1 MHKLNR
7 RTYLLGGLFVLAL
20 TALFALA
27 NWHWLRANVV
37 TYGWD
42 RLDHLITSLVY
53 RDTLSQVTPRS
64 LLAALAYSDYYPPLV
79 HYGAVALY
87 SLFGVDEDV
96 APMVNVFYM
105 VILLGATFWIAARW
119 RMQQLAGS
127 LPNAFIGTSVF
138 WTGAL
143 AAALLGLFPIVFA
156 MSRYLYLDF
165 ALTAL
170 VALDLALL
178 IGSARF
184 ARRWPSLGFGLV
196 LGLAFWVKWT
206 AAAFVIGPLIYMV
219 LGAGVLPYAWRHPKA
234 LLPRWRWLALA
245 LLAGVAAIGFWFWLA
260 QDVVA
265 TLRLGWSLVPLL
277 GVLLGGVLY
286 TLFGPYIGA
295 QASSPALPHERMQA
309 GTPAVQLRNVLGA
322 GVVAAFVIA
331 LWYLTNIEFLNY
343 FLFTAYGRE
352 DEPFYAFGKY
362 LGEVV
367 NEQLGP
373 WFALVFLVVVLVWA
387 WQAWQ
392 RRRRGTERMVDI
404 PSAAPGVADE
414 AQVGVRSV
422 QKNWLRLSDVG
433 SVLLLWVVVPYFV
446 FSFRVTLAH
455 SRFVMPFLPPFAI
468 WMAVGLM
475 QWRPPLLRWAAI
487 AAVILLGISQFAL
500 VSFDELA
507 AWRASFRVEIASKSV
522 NLLPNGFF
530 IQYPASGVTNPGYA
544 VAPDV
549 LAYVDGQRQ
558 VGGRLAGKDVVNLG
572 LLVNSYQVH
581 EKHFLYLIYKDFPH
595 VRLRELA
602 RNWSQQPAY
611 NQLFDM
617 DYVLVSDTHTF
628 RTNENSQAAVQRI
641 LYNPADAFNQ
651 AFEPVRQWTLPSSER
666 LTLYGRRFAALEPG
680 VAPGDY
686 QQLLQFFGDRLGP
699 GDAVVL
705 VSPDQVYMLGLSL
718 PADAGAAVVPL
729 PLPGESEVETA
740 KRLED
745 LVANYGRIFLVSHNA
760 EQVDP
765 DGSIEVWLRANAVA
779 ANDEWA
785 GSVRVTPFV
794 TTGATDRQG
803 ATVLPLTTA
812 AWENGPALSLA
823 SVQAGGRAITPTAG
837 SGLVVTVRWE
847 DGGQAAQGGTAPKAS
862 LQLLG
867 ADGALIAQEDREITV
882 GEQQFVLLIP
892 RSAAPGEYKLGL
904 VVYDPGTGER
914 YGVAGGGDV
923 AELGTVT
930 VDPAPVHEPVE
941 LPPLRHPDDAED
953 EGS

>member
-7 RTYLLGGLFVLAL
+7 RIYLFGGLFVLAL
-20 TALFALA
+20 SALFALA

-42 RLDHLITSLVY
+42 RLDHLITSFVY

-79 HYGAVALY
+79 HYGAVLLY
-87 SLFGVDEDV
+87 RLFGVDEDV
-96 APMVNVFYM
+96 APMVNIFYTA
-105 VILLGATFWIAARW
+105 ILLGAAFWIAARW
-119 RMQQLAGS
+119 RVQQLSGITAG
-127 LPNAFIGTSVF
+127 AAGAAVF

-143 AAALLGLFPIVFA
+143 AAALLGLFPIIFA

-165 ALTAL
+165 ALAAL
-170 VALDLALL
+170 VALDMALL
-178 IGSARF
+178 IGSERF
-184 ARRWPSLGFGLV
+184 SRRWPALGVGLV

-219 LGAGVLPYAWRHPKA
+219 LRAGVLSYAWRHPRA
-234 LLPRWRWLALA
+234 LLPRWRWLLLALA
-245 LLAGVAAIGFWFWLA
+245 AGMAVIGLWFWLA

-265 TLRLGWSLVPLL
+265 TLPLGWSLVPLL
-277 GVLLGGVLY
+277 GLMLGGVFY
-286 TLFGPYIGA
+286 TLFVPVGA
-295 QASSPALPHERMQA
+295 QASSPALPSEEMQA
-309 GTPAVQLRNVLGA
+309 GTPALRLRNGVGA

-362 LGEVV
+362 LGEVI

-373 WFALVFLVVVLVWA
+373 WFALVFVVVVVVWV
-387 WQAWQ
+387 WQAW
-392 RRRRGTERMVDI
+392 RRRQRGVEHVHRALA
-404 PSAAPGVADE
+404 PAPGAADE
-414 AQVGVRSV
+414 QHVDVRAAQE
-422 QKNWLRLSDVG
+422 NWLQLSDIG
-433 SVLLLWVVVPYFV
+433 WVLLLWVVVPYFV

-455 SRFVMPFLPPFAI
+455 SRFLMPFLPPFAV

-475 QWRPPLLRWAAI
+475 QWRPPVLRWGTI
-487 AAVILLGISQFAL
+487 TVVLLLGISQFAL
-500 VSFDELA
+500 ISFDELA
-507 AWRASFRVEIASKSV
+507 GWRAPLRIEIAGKPV
-522 NLLPNGFF
+522 DLLANGFF
-530 IQYPASGVTNPGYA
+530 IQYPASGVTDPGYA

-558 VGGRLAGKDVVNLG
+558 KGGTLPGRDVVNLG

-581 EKHFLYLIYKDFPH
+581 EKHFLYSIYKDFPH

-641 LYNPADAFNQ
+641 LYDPADAFNQ
-651 AFEPVRQWTLPSSER
+651 AFAPVRQWTLPSGEE
-666 LTLYGRRFAALEPG
+666 LTLYGRRFAAREPG
-680 VAPGDY
+680 VAPSDY
-686 QQLLQFFGDRLGP
+686 QQLLKFFGDRLGP

-729 PLPGESEVETA
+729 PAPGESELQTV
-740 KRLED
+740 KRLQD
-745 LVANYGRIFLVSHNA
+745 LTGKYGRIFLVSHNA

-765 DGSIEVWLRANAVA
+765 SGSIEVWLRANAVA

-794 TTGATDRQG
+794 TVGGNDTEGGTA
-803 ATVLPLTTA
+803 APLDTA
-812 AWENGPALSLA
+812 AWDNGPALALA
-823 SVQAGGRAITPTAG
+823 SVQAGGQAITPTAG
-837 SGLVVTVRWE
+837 GGLVVTLRWE
-847 DGGQAAQGGTAPKAS
+847 DDDAALQAGNAPKAS
-862 LQLLG
+862 LQLLR
-867 ADGALIAQEDREITV
+867 ADGTLIAQEDREITA
-882 GEQQFVLLIP
+882 GEQKFVLMIP
-892 RSAAPGEYKLGL
+892 RSAAPGDYNLGL
-904 VVYDPGTGER
+904 VVYDAGTGQR
-914 YGVAGGGDV
+914 YPVSGGGDV
-923 AELGTVT
+923 AQLGTV
-930 VDPAPVHEPVE
+930 VVGPAPVPEKVE
-941 LPPLRHPDDAED
+941 LPPLRHPVDAED